1 MDATLKRRRT
11 VLISAA
17 IAAAAIAIAAI
28 AVVLG
33 RGIRS
38 RIPSC
43 DKVVDETKP
52 SFDRSAFPPMPAL
65 DPKAEE
71 SFRPP
76 DNWKPKTEL
85 AENVSIAP
93 PRLSEVL
100 RIAHVAKRGMK
111 YSPEKP
117 IRVEMQDDLIAVR
130 FPSGAPPGGRRLRW
144 SVHVLL
150 DAETLQPVTVYQ
162 DPN

>member
-1 MDATLKRRRT
+1 M
-11 VLISAA
+11 I
-17 IAAAAIAIAAI
+17 
-28 AVVLG
+28 LG
-33 RGIRS
+33 GH
-38 RIPSC
+38 PLN
-43 DKVVDETKP
+43 
-52 SFDRSAFPPMPAL
+52 APAL

-76 DNWKPKTEL
+76 DDWKPKTEL

-150 DAETLQPVTVYQ
+150 DAATLQPVTVYQ
-162 DPN
+162 APN

>member
-1 MDATLKRRRT
+1 MKRKRT
-11 VLISAA
+11 IVLSFAAA
-17 IAAAAIAIAAI
+17 ILCIAIAAI
-28 AVVLG
+28 AAVLE
-33 RGIRS
+33 RGVRS
-38 RIPSC
+38 RVPSC
-43 DKVVDETKP
+43 DKVVDEAKP

-76 DNWKPKTEL
+76 DDWKPETEL

-93 PRLSEVL
+93 SRLSEVL

-117 IRVEMQDDLIAVR
+117 IRVEMQDGMIAVR

-150 DAETLQPVTVYQ
+150 DAETLRPITVYQ

>member
-1 MDATLKRRRT
+1 MKRRRT
-11 VLISAA
+11 VTISAA
-17 IAAAAIAIAAI
+17 IAAPAIAI

-43 DKVVDETKP
+43 DKIVDEMKP

-150 DAETLQPVTVYQ
+150 DSETLRPVTVYQ